1 MTISFSSELAKEIGI
16 NEAIIVNFLKMRLNK
31 EQIINIGFYSSHELA
46 GYLKNLKK
54 LNVIDVQDDIIILNE
69 IEENTIKVEKEVV
82 EKALPYTKESKEI
95 LEFLNEQS
103 GKRLMPVEANLKMIR
118 SIINQSLK
126 NNESLERTIINMK
139 NVILLKCS
147 QWKGATFN
155 QKGENVDAEKYLTPK
170 TLFSGNYFSKY
181 LPEVERLK
189 EKQNQEV

>member
-16 NEAIIVNFLKMRLNK
+16 NEAIIVNFLKMGLNK

-54 LNVIDVQDDIIILNE
+54 LNVIDIQDDIIILNE

-82 EKALPYTKESKEI
+82 EKVLPYTKESKEI
-95 LEFLNEQS
+95 LEFLNEQAD
-103 GKRLMPVEANLKMIR
+103 KRLMPVEANLKMIR

-126 NNESLERTIINMK
+126 NNRTLEDTLIDMK

-147 QWKGATFN
+147 QWKGTTFN
-155 QKGENVDAEKYLTPK
+155 QNGKFVDAENYLTPK
-170 TLFSGNYFSKY
+170 TLFSGNYFNKY
-181 LPEVERLK
+181 LPELEKAK
-189 EKQNQEV
+189 EKQKKEG